1 MMRAYIHLRRLPE
14 NKKLRLYHIEN
25 NPTRMRELST
35 GIELEIATTKD
46 LEGHSCWTIDLTTA
60 EPVFERS
67 LARWGSAVIEVEI
80 EESVLQISDL

>member
-1 MMRAYIHLRRLPE
+1 MRRLPE
-14 NKKLRLYHIEN
+14 NKKLRIYHLEN
-25 NPTRMRELST
+25 KPTRVRELST
-35 GIELEIATTKD
+35 RIELEIVTTKD

-80 EESVLQISDL
+80 EESFLQTSNL